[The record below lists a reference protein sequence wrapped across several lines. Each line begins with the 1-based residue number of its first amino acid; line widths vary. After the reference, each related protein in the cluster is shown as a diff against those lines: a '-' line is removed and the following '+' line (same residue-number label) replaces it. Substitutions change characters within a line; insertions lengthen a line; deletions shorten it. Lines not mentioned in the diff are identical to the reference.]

1 MKRTIAIVYVVGLFL
16 LGIVVGA
23 LGMHVADRHFLHHP
37 HPPATWGHGAR
48 GAGFPHIEAI
58 AGELGLDKS
67 QQLKIQ
73 DILTDSRHEAHQLHE
88 EMLPRVHELMDQTHE
103 RINEVLTPEQRE
115 RLNELLAN
123 HRGGF
128 ERLFLGRGSG
138 DPRRGRGRP
147 RGNPGAE

>member
-23 LGMHVADRHFLHHP
+23 LGMHVVDRHFQRP
-37 HPPATWGHGAR
+37 ARPPGHWAHGEH
-48 GAGFPHIEAI
+48 GGGFWHLQGI
-58 AGELGLDKS
+58 AAELDLDKS
-67 QQLKIQ
+67 QQLEIQ

-88 EMLPRVHELMDQTHE
+88 EMLPRVHELVARTRE
-103 RINEVLTPEQRE
+103 RVDEVLTPEQRK
-115 RLNELLAN
+115 RLDELLAE

-128 ERLFLGRGSG
+128 ERFFLGRGAG

-147 RGNPGAE
+147 REKPVAE